1 MVNSYVSEPV
11 KWLEA
16 GLGKDAE
23 RGHPHCTAFPGP
35 LIGFVLRRNAR
46 TPMPI
51 VDVEIITS
59 EPLDGGL
66 AATLADMAGQV
77 FGGPPAS
84 TWVRVRSLPQ
94 EQYAENGVASPEGWR
109 SVFVTVRKAQRPTG
123 SALEAEVRALTE
135 GVARVCGRPVE
146 NVHILYEPDAKGRI
160 AFGGK
165 LRT

>member
-1 MVNSYVSEPV
+1 
-11 KWLEA
+11 
-16 GLGKDAE
+16 
-23 RGHPHCTAFPGP
+23 
-35 LIGFVLRRNAR
+35 
-46 TPMPI
+46 MPI

-59 EPLDGGL
+59 ELLDGGL
-66 AATLADMAGQV
+66 AARIADMAGQV

-94 EQYAENGVASPEGWR
+94 EQYAENGTASPEGWR

-123 SALEAEVRALTE
+123 SALEVEVRALTE

-146 NVHILYEPDAKGRI
+146 NVHILYEPDAQGRI